1 MERRK
6 KDATLTERAVAYF
19 DLPGQ
24 AVVGMN
30 RITVTGGRKVQIE
43 NHKGIVE
50 YGDRAIQI
58 DGGKQLITVTGSRLT
73 LKSMSN
79 YELVIA
85 GRVEKVE
92 MQAKTEVRKDGKA
105 V

>member
-1 MERRK
+1 MERQKR
-6 KDATLTERAVAYF
+6 DATLAERAVEYF

-50 YGDRAIQI
+50 YGDQAIQI
-58 DGGKQLITVTGSRLT
+58 DGGKQLITVTGSRLS

-85 GRVEKVE
+85 GAIEKVE
-92 MQAKTEVRKDGKA
+92 MTPKTEVRKDAKT